1 MEAKD
6 IEVRLEVI
14 KLLATVGDREGI
26 ELQAKS
32 LKKEKSSQLDEIIAL
47 LEGNN
52 YRQALY
58 LIKKY
63 QSEHFASS
71 DLLESSEESE
81 QVLDVEDMLRMSPLA
96 KETINDYR
104 AQAYTQEDLETFTK
118 AIEESRESNQEKSKR
133 EELLKVEPPKE
144 QKVAKESK
152 AASQEEELNTLV
164 ESAHQ
169 DVPLDEIS
177 ANVLGKKEKEKR
189 TKVLSKYKTLRE
201 KFARKDKS
209 DNKEK
214 AQESVE
220 VRSNVNVEEEKSNSR
235 STLAVSKS
243 ENTSNEEEL
252 SDAGASKIKSVPES
266 AEQIVAKEQTDKVS
280 KGEKGSSSADSVASS
295 AETRVDKRNED
306 KIYPPIP
313 HIEEKY
319 RQFFKIY
326 PPIKE
331 SDVWVEVVI
340 KFLKNIAK
348 SSYTQKDIESFLEEY
363 DYFAGKNDLARAAQ
377 VILLAGASDS
387 KLAQFRLARELF
399 NGKVLQRNLQASFEI
414 IKRLS
419 TDFYPEA
426 VCDLAQFYEYGLG
439 VPKDKKV
446 ALKLYEK
453 AFEVGSVRASKHIN
467 RLKESGG
474 FLSSILKLK

>member
-1 MEAKD
+1 
-6 IEVRLEVI
+6 
-14 KLLATVGDREGI
+14 
-26 ELQAKS
+26 
-32 LKKEKSSQLDEIIAL
+32 
-47 LEGNN
+47 
-52 YRQALY
+52 
-58 LIKKY
+58 
-63 QSEHFASS
+63 
-71 DLLESSEESE
+71 
-81 QVLDVEDMLRMSPLA
+81 
-96 KETINDYR
+96 
-104 AQAYTQEDLETFTK
+104 
-118 AIEESRESNQEKSKR
+118 
-133 EELLKVEPPKE
+133 
-144 QKVAKESK
+144 
-152 AASQEEELNTLV
+152 
-164 ESAHQ
+164 
-169 DVPLDEIS
+169 
-177 ANVLGKKEKEKR
+177 
-189 TKVLSKYKTLRE
+189 
-201 KFARKDKS
+201 
-209 DNKEK
+209 
-214 AQESVE
+214 
-220 VRSNVNVEEEKSNSR
+220 
-235 STLAVSKS
+235 
-243 ENTSNEEEL
+243 
-252 SDAGASKIKSVPES
+252 
-266 AEQIVAKEQTDKVS
+266 
-280 KGEKGSSSADSVASS
+280 
-295 AETRVDKRNED
+295 
-306 KIYPPIP
+306 
-313 HIEEKY
+313 KY